1 MTRKAKQTSQQKHLT
16 QLMCLVPVVLFPVTA
31 ALAQQESWEKVVDD
45 DQLSVWTRPRAD
57 SSYKEARGEV
67 VINASAQKIFSVI
80 VSAETCIH
88 WVYSC
93 VESHVI
99 SRPIPQDGIVY
110 MRTNSLWPISDRDS
124 VFYAKTFYNP
134 ERGEFKTEME
144 HRNDVLAPV
153 EGVVR
158 ITAMRGSW
166 TVTQISP
173 DQSKVVFWSHVEPG
187 GLLPAA
193 LVNLALS
200 KLHSH
205 SLNALREFIEAPLE
219 D

>member
-1 MTRKAKQTSQQKHLT
+1 MNGCTSQKVYFKRMTCSILSS
-16 QLMCLVPVVLFPVTA
+16 LFGVSEA
-31 ALAQQESWEKVVDD
+31 FSQQEESWEKVFNEQNLV
-45 DQLSVWTRPRAD
+45 VWTRARPD
-57 SSYKEARGEV
+57 SKYKEARGEV
-67 VINASAQKIFSVI
+67 VINAPAEKIFGVI
-80 VSAETCIH
+80 VSAETCVH

-93 VESHVI
+93 VESYVI

-110 MRTNSLWPISDRDS
+110 MRTNALWPISDRDS

-134 ERGEFKTEME
+134 EKREFKTEME
-144 HRNDVLAPV
+144 HKNDVLAPID
-153 EGVVR
+153 GVVR

-166 TVTQISP
+166 TVKQINSN
-173 DQSKVVFWSHVEPG
+173 QSQVVFWSHVEPG

-205 SLNALREFIEAPLE
+205 SLGALRKFIESPSE